1 MQSAYPM
8 PGAANAL
15 TGKVLAIAVD
25 VLMLVWSDVS
35 TDARVQREA
44 TTLAEAGH
52 RVHVIGR
59 AVAAGYV
66 PPPGVTVESAGVAP
80 TGISRRRRLPAPL
93 RLARWVLLPQHV
105 NRALRRWVGQAEPL
119 ARARTFDVVHAHDFT
134 ALPLGAR
141 LARERGVP
149 LVYDAH
155 EFWPGRDRHGRPTP
169 YQQWR
174 EKRTERALGATAT
187 EVITVGPEL
196 AELLDK
202 HFGWP
207 NVTVVRNTF
216 PMPAEGRAEP
226 PTEPAAMVY
235 AGRIGPG
242 RDLET
247 VVTAAGAV
255 RPLRTVLLG
264 PADGGYLAG
273 LPTGGVDVLD
283 ALPLDEA
290 ATLLRES
297 GIALVTLSD
306 KWLNNRI
313 GMPNKLFMAVRAGV
327 PVVASDLPALRRLV
341 TEYGLGRLY
350 RPGDVDSLVQA
361 VREVQASYAEL
372 TAAVVRARADLS
384 WERDAE
390 VLRAVYARLGERLPA
405 AGHR

>member
-1 MQSAYPM
+1 MLPI
-8 PGAANAL
+8 P
-15 TGKVLAIAVD
+15 VD
-25 VLMLVWSDVS
+25 VLMLVWTDVS

-59 AVAAGYV
+59 AVAPDYV

-80 TGISRRRRLPAPL
+80 TGVGRRRRLPAPL

-105 NRALRRWVGQAEPL
+105 NRALRRWVAQAEPK
-119 ARARTFDVVHAHDFT
+119 ARARSFDIVHAHDFT

-141 LARERGVP
+141 LARERNVP

-169 YQQWR
+169 YQLWQ
-174 EKRTERALGATAT
+174 EKRAERRLGSAAT

-196 AELLDK
+196 AQLLEK
-202 HFGWP
+202 HFAWT

-216 PMPAEGRAEP
+216 SMPADDAPAPPPEP
-226 PTEPAAMVY
+226 TAAVY

-247 VVTAAGAV
+247 VAAAAK
-255 RPLRTVLLG
+255 RIAPLRTTLVG
-264 PADGGYLAG
+264 PADGGYLAA
-273 LPTGGVDVLD
+273 LPTGDVEVLD
-283 ALPLDEA
+283 ALPLDDA
-290 ATLLRES
+290 VTLLRES

-327 PVVASDLPALRRLV
+327 PVVAADLPALRRLV
-341 TEYGLGRLY
+341 TEHGIGRLY
-350 RPGDVDSLVQA
+350 RPGDPASLAAA
-361 VREVQASYAEL
+361 VHEVQSSYGEL
-372 TAAVVRARADLS
+372 TAAVADARKHLS
-384 WERDAE
+384 WEHDAA
-390 VLRAVYARLGERLPA
+390 VLRAVYERLA
-405 AGHR
+405 SSRGR

>member
-1 MQSAYPM
+1 
-8 PGAANAL
+8 
-15 TGKVLAIAVD
+15 
-25 VLMLVWSDVS
+25 MLVWTDVS

-59 AVAAGYV
+59 AVAPDYT

-80 TGISRRRRLPAPL
+80 TGVGRRRRLPAPL
-93 RLARWVLLPQHV
+93 RLARWLLLPQHV
-105 NRALRRWVGQAEPL
+105 NRALRRWVAQAEPL
-119 ARARTFDVVHAHDFT
+119 ARARTFDIVHAHDFT

-141 LARERGVP
+141 LARERDVP

-155 EFWPGRDRHGRPTP
+155 EFWPGRDRHGRAAP
-169 YQQWR
+169 YQHWR
-174 EKRTERALGATAT
+174 DTRAERRLGSTAA
-187 EVITVGPEL
+187 EVVTVGPEL
-196 AELLDK
+196 AQLLDK
-202 HFGWP
+202 HFGWHD
-207 NVTVVRNTF
+207 VTVVRNTF
-216 PMPAEGRAEP
+216 PMRDTGEP
-226 PTEPAAMVY
+226 PAAPVAAVY

-247 VVTAAGAV
+247 VIAAAPDLA
-255 RPLRTVLLG
+255 PLRTVLIG

-273 LPTGGVDVLD
+273 LDTSAADVLD
-283 ALPLDEA
+283 ALPIDEA
-290 ATLLRES
+290 SELLRTS

-341 TEYGLGRLY
+341 TEHGIGRLY
-350 RPGDVDSLVQA
+350 RPGDPASLVRA
-361 VREVQASYAEL
+361 VREVQASYGEL
-372 TAAVVRARADLS
+372 TAAVVRARAELS

-390 VLRAVYARLGERLPA
+390 VLRGVYARLGERLAVRPE
-405 AGHR
+405 

>member
-1 MQSAYPM
+1 
-8 PGAANAL
+8 
-15 TGKVLAIAVD
+15 
-25 VLMLVWSDVS
+25 MLVWTDVS

-59 AVAAGYV
+59 AVAAGYT

-80 TGISRRRRLPAPL
+80 TGIARRRRLPAPL
-93 RLARWVLLPQHV
+93 RLARWILLPQHV
-105 NRALRRWVGQAEPL
+105 NRALRRWVAQAEPL
-119 ARARTFDVVHAHDFT
+119 ARARSFDVVHAHDFT

-141 LARERGVP
+141 LARERNVP

-169 YQQWR
+169 YQNWQ
-174 EKRTERALGATAT
+174 EKRTERRVGATAA
-187 EVITVGPEL
+187 EVVTVGPEL
-196 AELLDK
+196 AQLLEK
-202 HFGWP
+202 HFSWR

-216 PMPAEGRAEP
+216 PMPAPHASP
-226 PTEPAAMVY
+226 PATPTAAVY

-242 RDLET
+242 RDLES
-247 VVTAAGAV
+247 VTAAAPQLGS
-255 RPLRTVLLG
+255 LRTILVG

-273 LPTGGVDVLD
+273 LPTHDVDVRD
-283 ALPLDEA
+283 ALPLDDA
-290 ATLLRES
+290 VTLLTDS

-327 PVVASDLPALRRLV
+327 PVVASDLPALRRIV
-341 TEYGLGRLY
+341 TEYGIGRLY
-350 RPGDVDSLVQA
+350 RPGAPGSLAAA
-361 VREVQASYAEL
+361 VREVQASYGEL
-372 TAAVVRARADLS
+372 VAAVARARTELS

-390 VLRAVYARLGERLPA
+390 ALRAVYARL
-405 AGHR
+405 AGRQDR

>member
-1 MQSAYPM
+1 VPI
-8 PGAANAL
+8 P
-15 TGKVLAIAVD
+15 VD
-25 VLMLVWSDVS
+25 VLMLVWTDVS

-44 TTLAEAGH
+44 TTLAAAGH

-59 AVAAGYV
+59 AVAAGYQ

-80 TGISRRRRLPAPL
+80 TGVGRRRRLPAPL
-93 RLARWVLLPQHV
+93 RLARWMLLPQHV
-105 NRALRRWVGQAEPL
+105 NRALRRWASDAEPK
-119 ARARTFDVVHAHDFT
+119 ARARSFDVVHAHDFT

-169 YQQWR
+169 YQNWR
-174 EKRTERALGATAT
+174 EKRTERRLGATAA

-196 AELLDK
+196 AQLLEK
-202 HFGWP
+202 HFGWT

-216 PMPAEGRAEP
+216 EMPADATAPPP
-226 PTEPAAMVY
+226 PTAPTAAVY

-247 VVTAAGAV
+247 VVAAASQLT
-255 RPLRTVLLG
+255 PLRTVLVG
-264 PADGGYLAG
+264 PADGGYVAA
-273 LPTGGVDVLD
+273 LPTGGVEVLD
-283 ALPLDEA
+283 ALPLDDAIDLLA
-290 ATLLRES
+290 AS

-341 TEYGLGRLY
+341 TEHGIGRLY
-350 RPGDVDSLVQA
+350 RPGDAASLACA
-361 VREVQASYAEL
+361 VREVQASYGEL
-372 TAAVVRARADLS
+372 TAAVARARPALS
-384 WERDAE
+384 WQRDAE
-390 VLRAVYARLGERLPA
+390 VLRAVYTRLA
-405 AGHR
+405 AA

>member
-1 MQSAYPM
+1 
-8 PGAANAL
+8 
-15 TGKVLAIAVD
+15 
-25 VLMLVWSDVS
+25 MLVWTDVS

-66 PPPGVTVESAGVAP
+66 PPAGVTVESAGVAP
-80 TGISRRRRLPAPL
+80 TGVGRRRKLPAPL

-105 NRALRRWVGQAEPL
+105 NRALRRWVAQAEPL
-119 ARARTFDVVHAHDFT
+119 ARARSFDVVHAHDFT

-169 YQQWR
+169 YQNRR
-174 EKRTERALGATAT
+174 EKRTEKSLGSNAT

-196 AELLDK
+196 AELLEK
-202 HFGWP
+202 HFGWT

-216 PMPAEGRAEP
+216 SMTDARQP
-226 PTEPAAMVY
+226 PAAPKAAVY

-242 RDLET
+242 RDLES
-247 VVTAAGAV
+247 VVAAAPAIA
-255 RPLRTVLLG
+255 PLRMILVG
-264 PADGGYLAG
+264 PADGGYLAA

-283 ALPLDEA
+283 ALPLDDA
-290 ATLLRES
+290 VTLLAES

-341 TEYGLGRLY
+341 TEHGIGRLY
-350 RPGDVDSLVQA
+350 RPGDPASLAAA
-361 VREVQASYAEL
+361 VREVQASYGEL
-372 TAAVVRARADLS
+372 TTAVARARAELS
-384 WERDAE
+384 WERDAAA
-390 VLRAVYARLGERLPA
+390 LLGVYARLA
-405 AGHR
+405 ATTDR

>member
-1 MQSAYPM
+1 MLPI
-8 PGAANAL
+8 P
-15 TGKVLAIAVD
+15 VD
-25 VLMLVWSDVS
+25 VLMLVWTDVS

-59 AVAAGYV
+59 AVAPDYV
-66 PPPGVTVESAGVAP
+66 PPSGVTVESAGVAP
-80 TGISRRRRLPAPL
+80 TGVGRRRRLPAPL

-105 NRALRRWVGQAEPL
+105 NRSLRRWVAQAEPK
-119 ARARTFDVVHAHDFT
+119 ARARSFDVVHAHDFT

-169 YQQWR
+169 YQDWR
-174 EKRTERALGATAT
+174 EKRSERALGSTAD
-187 EVITVGPEL
+187 EVITVGQEL
-196 AELLDK
+196 AQLLEK
-202 HFGWP
+202 HFGWT

-216 PMPAEGRAEP
+216 PMTDPRQP
-226 PTEPAAMVY
+226 PAAPTAVVY

-247 VVTAAGAV
+247 VVAAAESV
-255 RPLRTVLLG
+255 RPLRTVLVG
-264 PADGGYLAG
+264 PADGGYLAA
-273 LPTGGVDVLD
+273 LPTGGVEVLD
-283 ALPLDEA
+283 TLPLDDA
-290 ATLLRES
+290 VALLAES

-327 PVVASDLPALRRLV
+327 PVVASDLPALRRVV
-341 TEYGLGRLY
+341 TEHGLGRLY
-350 RPGDVDSLVQA
+350 RPGDAASLA
-361 VREVQASYAEL
+361 AAIREVQASYREF
-372 TAAVVRARADLS
+372 TAAVARARADLS
-384 WERDAE
+384 WERDAAA
-390 VLRAVYARLGERLPA
+390 LREVYARLGPPQDR
-405 AGHR
+405 

>member
-1 MQSAYPM
+1 ML
-8 PGAANAL
+8 GAERS
-15 TGKVLAIAVD
+15 TGRVLPIPVD
-25 VLMLVWSDVS
+25 VLMLVWTDVS

-80 TGISRRRRLPAPL
+80 TGIARRRRLPAPL
-93 RLARWVLLPQHV
+93 RLARWILLPQHV
-105 NRALRRWVGQAEPL
+105 NRALRRWVAQAEPK

-169 YQQWR
+169 YQNWR
-174 EKRTERALGATAT
+174 EKRTERRLGGTAID
-187 EVITVGPEL
+187 VLTVGPEL
-196 AELLDK
+196 AQLLEK
-202 HFGWP
+202 HFAWT

-216 PMPAEGRAEP
+216 PMPPSQAAP
-226 PTEPAAMVY
+226 PARPTAVVY

-242 RDLET
+242 RDLES
-247 VVTAAGAV
+247 VVAAAPELQ
-255 RPLRTVLLG
+255 PLRTVLVG
-264 PADGGYLAG
+264 PADGGYLVG
-273 LPTGGVDVLD
+273 LPTAGVEVLD
-283 ALPLDEA
+283 ALPLDDA
-290 ATLLRES
+290 VTLLTAS

-327 PVVASDLPALRRLV
+327 PVVASDLPALRRIV
-341 TEYGLGRLY
+341 TEHGIGRLY
-350 RPGDVDSLVQA
+350 RPGDPASLAAA
-361 VREVQASYAEL
+361 VREVEASYGDL
-372 TAAVVRARADLS
+372 LAAVERARAELS

-390 VLRAVYARLGERLPA
+390 VLRGVYGGLGGSRD
-405 AGHR
+405 R

>member
-1 MQSAYPM
+1 
-8 PGAANAL
+8 
-15 TGKVLAIAVD
+15 VLAIPVD
-25 VLMLVWSDVS
+25 VLMLVWTDVS

-59 AVAAGYV
+59 AVATGYV
-66 PPPGVTVESAGVAP
+66 PPAGVTVESAGVAP
-80 TGISRRRRLPAPL
+80 TGVGRRRRLPAPL

-105 NRALRRWVGQAEPL
+105 NRALRRWVAQAEPK
-119 ARARTFDVVHAHDFT
+119 ARARSFDIVHAHDFT

-169 YQQWR
+169 YQNRR
-174 EKRTERALGATAT
+174 EKRAEKALGSTAA
-187 EVITVGPEL
+187 EVVTVGPEL
-196 AELLDK
+196 AELLEK
-202 HFGWP
+202 HFGWT

-216 PMPAEGRAEP
+216 SMTDARQP
-226 PTEPAAMVY
+226 PAAPTAAVY

-242 RDLET
+242 RDLES
-247 VVTAAGAV
+247 VVAAAPGLG
-255 RPLRTVLLG
+255 PLRTILVG
-264 PADGGYLAG
+264 PADGGYLAA
-273 LPTGGVDVLD
+273 LPTGAVDVLD
-283 ALPLDEA
+283 ALPLDDA
-290 ATLLRES
+290 VTLLAES

-341 TEYGLGRLY
+341 TEHGIGRLY
-350 RPGDVDSLVQA
+350 RPGDPASLAAA
-361 VREVQASYAEL
+361 VREVQASYGEL
-372 TAAVVRARADLS
+372 TAAVARARAELS

-390 VLRAVYARLGERLPA
+390 ALRGVYARLTATSDR
-405 AGHR
+405 

>member
-1 MQSAYPM
+1 M
-8 PGAANAL
+8 
-15 TGKVLAIAVD
+15 D
-25 VLMLVWSDVS
+25 VLMLVWTDVS

-44 TTLAEAGH
+44 ATLAEAGH

-66 PPPGVTVESAGVAP
+66 PPDGVTVESAGVAP
-80 TGISRRRRLPAPL
+80 TGVGRRRRLPAPL

-105 NRALRRWVGQAEPL
+105 NRALRRWVAQAEPK
-119 ARARTFDVVHAHDFT
+119 ARAQRFDVVHAHDFT

-169 YQQWR
+169 YQNRR
-174 EKRTERALGATAT
+174 EKRTEKALGSTAT
-187 EVITVGPEL
+187 EVVTVGPEL
-196 AELLDK
+196 AELLEK
-202 HFGWP
+202 HFGWT

-216 PMPAEGRAEP
+216 PMTDARTPPPA
-226 PTEPAAMVY
+226 PTAAVY

-242 RDLET
+242 RDLES
-247 VVTAAGAV
+247 VVAAAGDLA
-255 RPLRTVLLG
+255 PLRTVLVG
-264 PADGGYLAG
+264 PADGGYLAA
-273 LPTGGVDVLD
+273 LPTDGVDVLD
-283 ALPLDEA
+283 ALPLDDA
-290 ATLLRES
+290 VTLLAES

-341 TEYGLGRLY
+341 TEHGIGRLY
-350 RPGDVDSLVQA
+350 RPGDPASLAAA
-361 VREVQASYAEL
+361 VREVQASYGEL
-372 TAAVVRARADLS
+372 AAAVVRARAELS

-390 VLRAVYARLGERLPA
+390 ALRGVYARLQARPD
-405 AGHR
+405 R

>member
-1 MQSAYPM
+1 MLPI
-8 PGAANAL
+8 P
-15 TGKVLAIAVD
+15 VD
-25 VLMLVWSDVS
+25 VLMLVWTDVS

-44 TTLAEAGH
+44 TALAGAGH

-59 AVAAGYV
+59 AVAPDYQ

-80 TGISRRRRLPAPL
+80 TGVGRRRRLPAPL

-105 NRALRRWVGQAEPL
+105 NRALRRWVGQAEPK
-119 ARARTFDVVHAHDFT
+119 ARARSFDIVHAHDFT

-141 LARERGVP
+141 LARDRNVP

-174 EKRTERALGATAT
+174 EKQTERRLGGTAA

-196 AELLDK
+196 AQLLEK
-202 HFGWP
+202 HYGWT

-216 PMPAEGRAEP
+216 PMPADEPEP
-226 PTEPAAMVY
+226 PTTPTAAVY

-247 VVTAAGAV
+247 VVAAAGDIK
-255 RPLRTVLLG
+255 PLKTVLVG
-264 PADGGYLAG
+264 PADGGYLAA
-273 LPTGGVDVLD
+273 LPTGSVDVLD
-283 ALPLDEA
+283 ALPLDDA
-290 ATLLRES
+290 VTLLRDA

-327 PVVASDLPALRRLV
+327 PVVAADLPALRRLV
-341 TEYGLGRLY
+341 TEHGIGRLY
-350 RPGDVDSLVQA
+350 RPGDAGSLVDA
-361 VREVQASYAEL
+361 VKQVQASYGEL
-372 TAAVVRARADLS
+372 TAAVVRARAELS
-384 WERDAE
+384 WERDE
-390 VLRAVYARLGERLPA
+390 RVLRDIYRRL
-405 AGHR
+405 AGRQDR

>member
-1 MQSAYPM
+1 
-8 PGAANAL
+8 
-15 TGKVLAIAVD
+15 VD
-25 VLMLVWSDVS
+25 VLMLVWTDLS

-59 AVAAGYV
+59 AVAAGYL

-80 TGISRRRRLPAPL
+80 TGVARRRRLPAPL
-93 RLARWVLLPQHV
+93 RLARWLLLPQHV
-105 NRALRRWVGQAEPL
+105 NRALRRWVAQAEPL

-141 LARERGVP
+141 LARDRGVP

-155 EFWPGRDRHGRPTP
+155 EFWPGRDRHGRPAP

-174 EKRTERALGATAT
+174 DTRAERRLGATAT

-196 AELLDK
+196 AQLLDK
-202 HFGWP
+202 HFGWRD
-207 NVTVVRNTF
+207 VTVVRNTF
-216 PMPAEGRAEP
+216 PMDDTAAPPATP
-226 PTEPAAMVY
+226 VAAVY

-247 VVTAAGAV
+247 VAAAAPELA
-255 RPLRTVLLG
+255 PLRTVLIG

-273 LPTGGVDVLD
+273 LNTAAVDVLD
-283 ALPLDEA
+283 ALPLDD
-290 ATLLRES
+290 ATALLRTS

-341 TEYGLGRLY
+341 TEHGIGRLY
-350 RPGDVDSLVQA
+350 RSGDAGSLVRA
-361 VREVQASYAEL
+361 VREVQASYGEL
-372 TAAVVRARADLS
+372 TAAVVRARAELS

-390 VLRAVYARLGERLPA
+390 VLRGVYTRLGERLA
-405 AGHR
+405 AARHR

>member
-1 MQSAYPM
+1 
-8 PGAANAL
+8 
-15 TGKVLAIAVD
+15 
-25 VLMLVWSDVS
+25 MLVWTDVS

-59 AVAAGYV
+59 AVAADYQ

-80 TGISRRRRLPAPL
+80 TGVARRRRLPAPL
-93 RLARWVLLPQHV
+93 RLARWILLPQHV
-105 NRALRRWVGQAEPL
+105 NRALRRWVAQAEPK
-119 ARARTFDVVHAHDFT
+119 ARARRFDVVHAHDFT

-169 YQQWR
+169 YQQWQ
-174 EKRTERALGATAT
+174 EKRTERRLGGLAA

-196 AELLDK
+196 AQLLEK
-202 HFGWP
+202 HYGWT
-207 NVTVVRNTF
+207 NVTVVKNTF
-216 PMPAEGRAEP
+216 AMPAAGTPAP
-226 PTEPAAMVY
+226 SPASPTAVVY

-247 VVTAAGAV
+247 VVKAASDIA
-255 RPLRTVLLG
+255 PLRTILVG

-273 LPTGGVDVLD
+273 LPTDGVDVLD
-283 ALPLDEA
+283 ALPIDDAIDLLA
-290 ATLLRES
+290 AS
-297 GIALVTLSD
+297 GIALVTLDD

-341 TEYGLGRLY
+341 TEHGIGRLY
-350 RPGDVDSLVQA
+350 RPGDPAALAAA
-361 VREVQASYAEL
+361 VRDVQTSYGEL
-372 TAAVVRARADLS
+372 TAAVVKARTELS

-390 VLRAVYARLGERLPA
+390 VLRSVYARVEARQD
-405 AGHR
+405 R

>member
-1 MQSAYPM
+1 MLPI
-8 PGAANAL
+8 P
-15 TGKVLAIAVD
+15 VD
-25 VLMLVWSDVS
+25 VLMLVWTDVS

-59 AVAAGYV
+59 AVAAGYA

-80 TGISRRRRLPAPL
+80 TGIARRRRLPAPL

-105 NRALRRWVGQAEPL
+105 NRALRRWVAQAEPK
-119 ARARTFDVVHAHDFT
+119 ARARDFDVVHAHDFT
-134 ALPLGAR
+134 ALLFGAR
-141 LARERGVP
+141 LAAERRVP

-169 YQQWR
+169 YQNWQ
-174 EKRTERALGATAT
+174 EKRTEKRVGSTAA

-196 AELLDK
+196 AQLLEK
-202 HFGWP
+202 HFGWT

-216 PMPAEGRAEP
+216 PMTDPGQP
-226 PTEPAAMVY
+226 PTEPEAAVY

-242 RDLET
+242 RDLEA
-247 VVTAAGAV
+247 VVAAASQIG
-255 RPLRTVLLG
+255 PLRTVLVG

-273 LPTGGVDVLD
+273 LPTQDIDVLD
-283 ALPLDEA
+283 ALPLDDA
-290 ATLLRES
+290 VTLLTNS

-341 TEYGLGRLY
+341 TEHGIGRLY
-350 RPGDVDSLVQA
+350 RPGDPASLAAA
-361 VREVQASYAEL
+361 VREVQASYGEL
-372 TAAVVRARADLS
+372 TAAVARARTELS

-390 VLRAVYARLGERLPA
+390 ALRGVYARLGDDRD
-405 AGHR
+405 R

>member
-1 MQSAYPM
+1 
-8 PGAANAL
+8 
-15 TGKVLAIAVD
+15 VLPIPVD
-25 VLMLVWSDVS
+25 VLMLVWTDVS

-59 AVAAGYV
+59 AVAAGYQ

-80 TGISRRRRLPAPL
+80 TGVGRRRKLPAPV
-93 RLARWVLLPQHV
+93 RAARWALLPQHV
-105 NRALRRWVGQAEPL
+105 NRALRRWVAQAEPK
-119 ARARTFDVVHAHDFT
+119 ARARSFDVVHAHDFT

-141 LARERGVP
+141 LARDRGVP

-169 YQQWR
+169 YQQWK
-174 EKRTERALGATAT
+174 EKQAERRLGGQAA

-196 AELLDK
+196 AQLLEK
-202 HFGWP
+202 HYGWT

-216 PMPAEGRAEP
+216 SMPAGADDVP
-226 PTEPAAMVY
+226 PPAVPTAAVY

-247 VVTAAGAV
+247 VVAAADAIA
-255 RPLRTVLLG
+255 PLKTVLVG
-264 PADGGYLAG
+264 PADGGYLNT
-273 LPTGGVDVLD
+273 LPTHGVEVLD
-283 ALPLDEA
+283 ALPIDDA
-290 ATLLRES
+290 VALLRDA

-350 RPGDVDSLVQA
+350 RPGDAQSLASAITQVQA
-361 VREVQASYAEL
+361 AYGEL
-372 TAAVVRARADLS
+372 TAAVVRARAELS
-384 WERDAE
+384 WERDAR
-390 VLRAVYARLGERLPA
+390 VLRDIYARLDGAQDR
-405 AGHR
+405 